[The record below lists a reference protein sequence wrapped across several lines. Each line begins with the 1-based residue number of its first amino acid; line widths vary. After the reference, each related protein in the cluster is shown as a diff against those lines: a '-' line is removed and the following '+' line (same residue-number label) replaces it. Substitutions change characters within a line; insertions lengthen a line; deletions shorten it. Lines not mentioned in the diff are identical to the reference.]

1 MCVSACVSVG
11 PGEPALIVGS
21 FLRQGGVGG
30 ALGLGAEVGG
40 RWLTEER
47 GCSRH
52 TGRGSQEG
60 NGALRALRNAK
71 GASWRAGVSGVH
83 SRQVGWG
90 QGCLCYSCSSGCGH
104 HDPDGG
110 RCGSSALFS
119 SGAWSSPS
127 VGQDSACSQQLK
139 VPPSM
144 SPWKQLFGPGWY
156 TPTPLDSFPPALAWV
171 SPSPSRAGSWL
182 CSRG

>member
-1 MCVSACVSVG
+1 MCEVCVSACVSVG

-90 QGCLCYSCSSGCGH
+90 QGCLRYSCSSGCGH
-104 HDPDGG
+104 HDPSRWGQVWVQ
-110 RCGSSALFS
+110 C
-119 SGAWSSPS
+119 S
-127 VGQDSACSQQLK
+127 VFLMGLVK
-139 VPPSM
+139 P
-144 SPWKQLFGPGWY
+144 LRGPG
-156 TPTPLDSFPPALAWV
+156 
-171 SPSPSRAGSWL
+171 
-182 CSRG
+182 